1 LIEIVL
7 NGKEKSVE
15 SGLTLAALIT
25 GLELDSSRVA
35 VERNRQVVPRSR
47 IASEP
52 VEGGDRIEIVTLV
65 GGG

>member
-1 LIEIVL
+1 MIEIVL

-15 SGLTLAALIT
+15 PGLTLAALIT

-47 IASEP
+47 FASEL
-52 VEGGDRIEIVTLV
+52 VEAGDRIEIVTLV

>member
-1 LIEIVL
+1 MIEIVL
-7 NGKEKSVE
+7 NGKGRSVD

-47 IASEP
+47 FASEL
-52 VEGGDRIEIVTLV
+52 VKAGDRIEIVTLV